1 MHEIS
6 KQTVLT
12 EWHKLN
18 DATRDRQTRYERYY
32 PR

>member
-18 DATRDRQTRYERYY
+18 DATRDRQTRY
-32 PR
+32 